1 MSPEWAPY
9 CVDGILHATALGTSE
24 YIDHRCPPLH
34 RPVDSHT
41 QHSHSQPLI
50 AASGCSACAHGSN
63 HTSSQCRAAMA
74 SLRQSTQLARVV
86 RAGGGGCS
94 SRAQPGSVQMC
105 DAQGQESQ
113 EARVGVRLRAAILRH
128 RARTWS
134 DAAGL
139 SPSHVSR
146 ISRGESTP
154 HLPALLGMSPSR
166 LQMVVLPI
174 SSDSAGPDDSNTI
187 APPARWPRSSVLSS
201 SLTS

>member
-1 MSPEWAPY
+1 MQLVRW
-9 CVDGILHATALGTSE
+9 
-24 YIDHRCPPLH
+24 
-34 RPVDSHT
+34 
-41 QHSHSQPLI
+41 
-50 AASGCSACAHGSN
+50 
-63 HTSSQCRAAMA
+63 CRE
-74 SLRQSTQLARVV
+74 
-86 RAGGGGCS
+86 AGEGGGCWAEQLAS
-94 SRAQPGSVQMC
+94 ARMC
-105 DAQGQESQ
+105 DAQAQESQ

-174 SSDSAGPDDSNTI
+174 CNDCAAREGSNTI
-187 APPARWPRSSVLSS
+187 DPPARWPSSSVLSS
-201 SLTS
+201 SFTSRGVSATRRGVPSSPPHPLRCPPTSSQ